1 MAYNPIS
8 GPIGRLFPHPDRGWV
23 KGDEPPLDRLETWDY
38 DMHQASG
45 WSKEIVNFDRVWIN
59 ETVSEAERD
68 AAWKKFGQP
77 LSSDRTRDV
86 SLKR

>member
-1 MAYNPIS
+1 MAYDS
-8 GPIGRLFPHPDRGWV
+8 GHGSYHLTPRGWV
-23 KGDEPPLDRLETWDY
+23 KNDEPPPDRLETWDY

-45 WSKEIVNFDRVWIN
+45 WSKEIYNFDRVWIN
-59 ETVSEAERD
+59 EALSEAERD